1 MALEKTTKENPE
13 PARHLVAIV
22 GRPNVGK
29 SAIFNRLAGRSIA
42 IVHDQ
47 PGVTR
52 DRITAP
58 ARSSGEHPFS
68 IIDTGGIG
76 AALDDGFTEQV
87 AAEVDIAME
96 TADLILFVVDGASG
110 ISSVDETLA
119 RQLRQ
124 TNHPVI
130 LLVNKIDHDNH
141 ASKELEFASLGFD
154 QYQTTSAAHGRGF
167 DELLGRVDEQL
178 GKLPPPTHQIAIP
191 TKEPIKVAIIGRPNV
206 GKSSL
211 INAILGEQRTI
222 VSDIA
227 GTTRDSVDIP
237 YELGGKNFNL
247 IDTAGIRRRTKID
260 NSVEVFSVM
269 RSERSIRRADICAL
283 IVDGAAGIT
292 AQDRRIARIILD
304 EGKPCVILANKY
316 DLYHP
321 EGSRQE
327 RLEQLTEDI
336 RRELFF
342 LHYAPLVATSALKGQ
357 HVKRLFHVVQQVQEA
372 ASRPVG
378 TGELNRLFE
387 QAMAKNPP
395 PMRKQKRLNILYASA
410 LKSEHDGPIPVP
422 HYVLFINKKNL
433 ITDDYQRYLENQI
446 RKQKPF
452 IGLPIKMQLRDR
464 PPKKREGPPK
474 KKQVRGV
481 KRPKNK
487 RQ

>member
-1 MALEKTTKENPE
+1 MAEQQPKEPVSE

-58 ARSSGEHPFS
+58 ARSDGAHPFS

-76 AALDDGFTEQV
+76 MKLDDGFAEQV
-87 AAEVDIAME
+87 AVEVDIAIQ
-96 TADLILFVVDGASG
+96 TADMILFVVDGKEG
-110 ISSVDETLA
+110 ITTIDQSLA
-119 RQLRQ
+119 LQLRQ
-124 TNHPVI
+124 TELPVI
-130 LLVNKIDHDNH
+130 LLVNKVDHESH
-141 ASKELEFASLGFD
+141 ESKDLEFASLGFEESL
-154 QYQTTSAAHGRGF
+154 TTSAAHGRGF
-167 DELLGRVDEQL
+167 NQLDQRIEENL
-178 GKLPPPTHQIAIP
+178 GKLPPATYQISIP
-191 TKEPIKVAIIGRPNV
+191 TKEPIKVAIVGRPNV

-222 VSDIA
+222 VSDVA
-227 GTTRDSVDIP
+227 GTTRDAVDIP
-237 YELGGKNFNL
+237 YELGGKNYNL

-283 IVDGAAGIT
+283 VVDGAAGIT
-292 AQDRRIARIILD
+292 AQDRRIARIIL
-304 EGKPCVILANKY
+304 EENKPCVILANKF

-321 EGSRQE
+321 EGNRQD

-342 LHYAPLVATSALKGQ
+342 LHYAPLVASSALKGQ
-357 HVKRLFHVVQQVQEA
+357 HVKRLFHVIQQVQEA
-372 ASRPVG
+372 AAKPIG
-378 TGELNRLFE
+378 TGELNRLLD

-395 PMRKQKRLNILYASA
+395 PLRKQKRLNILYASA
-410 LKSEHDGPIPVP
+410 LKSPHDGPIPVP
-422 HYVLFINKKNL
+422 HYVLFINKKTL
-433 ITDDYQRYLENQI
+433 ISDDYQRYLENQI
-446 RKQKPF
+446 RKQNPF
-452 IGLPIKMQLRDR
+452 VGLPIKIQLRDR

-474 KKQVRGV
+474 KKQTRGV
-481 KRPKNK
+481 KQKPR
-487 RQ
+487 RR